1 MVQWFGNGVNNLPAD
16 KLGTYDFTIAS
27 GCFLHG
33 HIPPTGFD
41 DAHALLK
48 TGGHFVIGI
57 RSKYLQEGEEHGY
70 GDHLRQMVT
79 DGKFEQVFTNRWMR
93 GQEGIAAG
101 VFMEMESTLLCY
113 KRLD

>member
-1 MVQWFGNGVNNLPAD
+1 MPAD

-93 GQEGIAAG
+93 G
-101 VFMEMESTLLCY
+101 
-113 KRLD
+113 